1 MIVNS
6 IYVDGIII
14 KKKRKGKRRKK
25 EVIGNANVK
34 NWKIS
39 RYVNILYDTHVQTN
53 SYINQLSV

>member
-14 KKKRKGKRRKK
+14 KKKGKRRRK
-25 EVIGNANVK
+25 EIIGNANVK

-39 RYVNILYDTHVQTN
+39 RYVNILYDMHVQTN

>member
-14 KKKRKGKRRKK
+14 KKKGETEKK
-25 EVIGNANVK
+25 EVIGNANFE

-39 RYVNILYDTHVQTN
+39 RYVNFLYDMHVQTN
-53 SYINQLSV
+53 SYINQLSI

>member
-39 RYVNILYDTHVQTN
+39 RYVNILCDTHVQTN

>member
-14 KKKRKGKRRKK
+14 KKKKGKQRKK